1 MFEERAALARQLAL
15 NPLKTFAAAVF
26 KIEECNEYILEQA
39 AKQITKEL
47 TGLCTLSQPSLLRQ
61 KEKDKLISLKWDE
74 VNNELNDRCPLFH
87 KFLTAS
93 VSNPSQTRNIHKKDE
108 AILPPMLDAGCQLIS
123 VFNSDLDATRRIKS
137 VVLKKGG
144 LKKVGFKRFVGIII
158 MLNYVD
164 LIISKMNC
172 TIG

>member
-1 MFEERAALARQLAL
+1 MYEDKANLARQLAL
-15 NPLKTFAAAVF
+15 HPLKTFAASVF
-26 KIEECNEYILEQA
+26 KNEECSKYILEQA

-47 TGLCTLSQPSLLRQ
+47 TGLCKVSQPSLLRQ
-61 KEKDKLISLKWDE
+61 KEKDKLISLKWDA
-74 VNNELNDRCPLFH
+74 VNNELKDRCPLFH

-144 LKKVGFKRFVGIII
+144 LKKVGFKRFVVI
-158 MLNYVD
+158 NNRVNVD
-164 LIISKMNC
+164 ELEK
-172 TIG
+172 

>member
-1 MFEERAALARQLAL
+1 MCEHKAALARQLAL
-15 NPLKTFAAAVF
+15 CPLKTFAAAVF
-26 KIEECNEYILEQA
+26 KNKDCNEYLLQQA

-61 KEKDKLISLKWDE
+61 KEKDKLISFKWNAL
-74 VNNELNDRCPLFH
+74 NNELKDRCPLFY

-93 VSNPSQTRNIHKKDE
+93 VTNPSETRNVHKKDE
-108 AILPPMLDAGCQLIS
+108 AILAPMLDAGCQLIS

-144 LKKVGFKRFVGIII
+144 LKKVGFKRFVVINNRVKII
-158 MLNYVD
+158 LR
-164 LIISKMNC
+164 
-172 TIG
+172 